1 MSEPWWLDAERTR
14 PIKVTGGIQIN
25 STRGSVA
32 RTWWSKRFLSVLE
45 QIGVGGRMARGRAYA
60 RQGQIIS
67 LDVDT
72 GGAVAAVQGSRPRPY
87 AVRVGVSAF
96 GKAEWAEVAQAMVA
110 DASLTAALLAGE
122 MPHEIEDVFTRVG
135 LSLFPAS
142 ARDLALDCTCPD
154 QAVPCKHLAA
164 VCYVLA
170 EEFDRDPFGMLAWR
184 GQGRDDLLA
193 ALRRIQ
199 AGSGQ
204 AGSGRVGPG
213 QEAAG
218 GPADQGFSPAR
229 PGLDVPGPPLEEC
242 LDGFWSPGLSP
253 ARLRALA
260 TAPDTAA
267 PSLLL
272 RMFPPPPVTVRRQDL
287 ADVLAPAYQRLG
299 ADDAGGSSE
308 PA

>member
-1 MSEPWWLDAERTR
+1 MTEPWWLDAAQTR

-25 STRGSVA
+25 STRGAVA
-32 RTWWSKRFLSVLE
+32 RTWWSKRFLAVLE

-60 RQGQIIS
+60 RQGQIVS

-72 GGAVAAVQGSRPRPY
+72 GGAVAKVQGSRPRPY

-135 LSLFPAS
+135 LSLFPPS

-170 EEFDRDPFGMLAWR
+170 ERFDADPFAMLALR
-184 GQGRDDLLA
+184 GRDRETLLA
-193 ALRRIQ
+193 DLRERRAE
-199 AGSGQ
+199 AGPAPSHGTPLAEVLSTFY
-204 AGSGRVGPG
+204 AGGRLPAP
-213 QEAAG
+213 AAG
-218 GPADQGFSPAR
+218 PDTPSDALLDQVPPFPVEIRGITVSELLRPAY
-229 PGLDVPGPPLEEC
+229 
-242 LDGFWSPGLSP
+242 
-253 ARLRALA
+253 RALG
-260 TAPDTAA
+260 
-267 PSLLL
+267 
-272 RMFPPPPVTVRRQDL
+272 
-287 ADVLAPAYQRLG
+287 G
-299 ADDAGGSSE
+299 A
-308 PA
+308 